1 MNIEVSKEVNE
12 IINNLCDKLG
22 TSAKFLIP
30 EMAKLNIAQGVFKVI
45 FTAIM
50 LTFCGVTTV
59 KAWKYDH
66 RDGAVFLEDSC
77 FTLIPAVIGTIMF
90 IIFSISLYG
99 LIGWLSSPTAM
110 AIKEIMRMFI

>member
-1 MNIEVSKEVNE
+1 MSKEVNE
-12 IINNLCDKLG
+12 IINNLCEKLG

-30 EMAKLNIAQGVFKVI
+30 EMARMNIAQSVFMVI

-50 LTFCGVTTV
+50 LALCAVMTV

-66 RDGAVFLEDSC
+66 RDGQDFFDDSY
-77 FTLIPAVIGTIMF
+77 FTLLPVGIGMIMF
-90 IIFSISLYG
+90 VIFSVSLYN

-110 AIKEIMRMFI
+110 AINEIVRTLK

>member
-1 MNIEVSKEVNE
+1 MSKEVNE

-30 EMAKLNIAQGVFKVI
+30 EMAKLNIAQGVFMVI

-50 LTFCGVTTV
+50 LALCAVMTV

-66 RDGAVFLEDSC
+66 RDGYTFDDS
-77 FTLIPAVIGTIMF
+77 FYTLLPVGIGTI
-90 IIFSISLYG
+90 IFVIFPISLYD

>member
-1 MNIEVSKEVNE
+1 MSKEVNE

-30 EMAKLNIAQGVFKVI
+30 EMAKLNIAQGVFMVI
-45 FTAIM
+45 LTAIM
-50 LTFCGVTTV
+50 LALCAVMTV

-66 RDGAVFLEDSC
+66 SDGRDFIDDSC

-90 IIFSISLYG
+90 VVFSISLYD

-110 AIKEIMRMFI
+110 SIKEIMRMFI